1 MAIIG
6 ILIVGLLVGIVA
18 KFLMP
23 GKDPGGFVVTSLLGV
38 AGSLVAYYLGSTLG
52 WYLPG
57 EPVGFLA
64 SVIGA
69 MILLVIYRLARRRKG
84 Y

>member
-23 GKDPGGFVVTSLLGV
+23 GKDPGGIVVTSLLGV
-38 AGSLVAYYLGSTLG
+38 AGSLVAHYLGSSLG

-64 SVIGA
+64 SVVGA
-69 MILLVIYRLARRRKG
+69 MILLIIYRMFRR
-84 Y
+84 

>member
-6 ILIVGLLVGIVA
+6 MLLVGLLVGIVA

-23 GKDPGGFVVTSLLGV
+23 GKDPGGFIVTSLLGI
-38 AGSLVAYYLGSTLG
+38 AGSLVAHYLGSSLG

-64 SVIGA
+64 SVVGA
-69 MILLVIYRLARRRKG
+69 MILLAIYRMVRR
-84 Y
+84 